1 MSDTAVL
8 PEQPN
13 MRTDP
18 HRLAWGVL
26 LMAFA
31 AFCVICAAAG
41 FVMNFFLFQSTV
53 PMLSGLTVS
62 RGSVEVTEP
71 ADPVA
76 RSVRM
81 PINLTGI
88 AQVSTDSQSQAKLFI
103 RDALADGRLIAVV
116 TLHTNSSLTLRTAA
130 RPRFNWSTS
139 SYFVDLRDVSG
150 RFDITVVPDL
160 GRDVLVSLRSTQ
172 GVLISL
178 NESGSYIVNT
188 SNTRVQVYNRSGMA
202 VLVPA
207 GSQVGHVVP
216 MAGQGVVDTE
226 TNSFASKQG
235 FTELLQN
242 GNFAQINPSVSS
254 GDAQELLTGWVC
266 NNDPNDSP
274 PGSYRSQ
281 MVDGVMML
289 RLERFG
295 DATTHGRTSCVQTF
309 GQTGLNLP
317 ARGFDYLAL
326 RATFSI
332 HFQSLNACGIEGS
345 ECPLML
351 RVDYIDQNGQAQ
363 KWYHGFF
370 AVNDEQ
376 LLYPLQ
382 CNSCRQAHEFINPKT
397 WYTFDSANLFALL
410 PPDQRPVE
418 IVAVW
423 FYASGHQFD
432 VQVSEI
438 ALLGG
443 QVSPETAAPAG
454 GTGTAQG

>member
-1 MSDTAVL
+1 MSNTAAL
-8 PEQPN
+8 PERSN
-13 MRTDP
+13 ARTDP

-31 AFCVICAAAG
+31 VFCVTCAAAG
-41 FVMNFFLFQSTV
+41 FVVNFFLFQSTV
-53 PMLSGLTVS
+53 PMLSNLTVS

-71 ADPVA
+71 ADPIA
-76 RSVRM
+76 RSVRT
-81 PINLTGI
+81 PVNLSGI
-88 AQVSTDSQSQAKLFI
+88 AEVGTDSQSQAKLFV
-103 RDALADGRLIAVV
+103 RDTLADGRLIAIV
-116 TLHTNSSLTLRTAA
+116 TLHTNSTLTLRTAA

-139 SYFVDLRDVSG
+139 GYFVDLRDVSG
-150 RFDITVVPDL
+150 RFDITIVPDL
-160 GRDVLVSLRSTQ
+160 GRDVLVTLRSTQ
-172 GVLISL
+172 GVLINLS
-178 NESGSYIVNT
+178 ESGDYIVNT
-188 SNTRVQVYNRSGMA
+188 SNTRVQVLNRAGMA
-202 VLVPA
+202 VLVPI
-207 GSQVGHVVP
+207 GSQVGYVVP
-216 MAGQGVVDTE
+216 VAGQGVVDTE
-226 TNSFASKQG
+226 TNTFETRQG
-235 FTELLQN
+235 YTELLQN
-242 GNFAQINPSVSS
+242 SSFTALNPSVSS
-254 GDAQELLTGWVC
+254 GDAQELLSGWVC
-266 NNDPNDSP
+266 NNDPTDDP

-281 MVDGVMML
+281 MVDGVMLL

-309 GQTGLNLP
+309 GQTGLDVV

-332 HFQSLNACGIEGS
+332 NFQSLNACGIEGS

-370 AVNDEQ
+370 SANDEQ

-410 PPDQRPVE
+410 PPDQRPVQ

-443 QVSPETAAPAG
+443 RVALE
-454 GTGTAQG
+454 TAQG